1 MSNVLTRLRSAAR
14 QTRAATAEAAGRTT
28 RLSATTLASVWGN
41 QLDEVVPS
49 DPRFSDSAWTEN
61 AAAFALQQQYLINS
75 HWFMELADAFET
87 MVPDPR
93 HRVRFWTR
101 QYVDAL
107 SPANLALTN
116 PEAWRE
122 FVRTGGRNV
131 AKGTAAFARDLR
143 RGRIT
148 QVPQDAFVV
157 GRDLAATPG
166 RVVYRSPLIELIQ
179 YSPTTDT
186 VATVPLLVVAPWI
199 NKYYVMDLHPHNSMF
214 KYLVDSGFTV
224 FAISWKNPDAGI
236 LELDWDDYMDQGPL
250 AAQRVVSDIT
260 GCDRVNFLGYCL
272 GGLMTQVTVAY
283 LAAHGDKSA
292 NTATYLTTH
301 QDFTDIGDIAVF
313 LSRAGVR
320 YAEWM
325 MRASGG
331 YLDGR
336 RMSATFN
343 MLRSNDLIWRYV
355 VNDYLL
361 GKDPPAIDLLYWNS
375 DGTRI
380 PGKVHSFLM
389 REFFLGDKLRRS
401 DELQIKE
408 TGIDL
413 GRIEAPTYVVAADND
428 HIVPWR
434 GAFQV
439 RELQRG
445 PVRFVLANG
454 GHIAGIINPP
464 ADNKRSYLTDGGT
477 TRDPDEWSKNAVSQ
491 PGSWWGDWVAWLT
504 GHSGDPVPPPP
515 MGSDK
520 HPPIAAAPGTYVL
533 ER

>member
-14 QTRAATAEAAGRTT
+14 QTRTATAQAAGRTT
-28 RLSATTLASVWGN
+28 RLSAEALASMRGN
-41 QLDEVVPS
+41 PSHEVVPS
-49 DPRFSDSAWTEN
+49 DPRFVDSVWTEN

-75 HWFMELADAFET
+75 SWFMELADAFET

-101 QYVDAL
+101 QYVDAM
-107 SPANLALTN
+107 SPTNLAATN
-116 PEAWRE
+116 PEVWRE
-122 FVRTGGRNV
+122 FVRTGGKSV
-131 AKGTAAFARDLR
+131 AKGTAMFARDLW

-148 QVPQDAFVV
+148 QVPPDSFVV
-157 GRDLAATPG
+157 GRDLATTPG

-179 YSPTTDT
+179 YSPTTAT
-186 VATVPLLVVAPWI
+186 VATVPILVVPPWI
-199 NKYYVMDLHPHNSMF
+199 NKYYVMDLSPHNSMF

-224 FAISWKNPDAGI
+224 FTISWKNPDADI
-236 LELDWDDYMDQGPL
+236 LELEWDDYMDQGPL
-250 AAQRVVSDIT
+250 AALRVVAEIT
-260 GCDRVNFLGYCL
+260 GCDQVNFLGYCL

-283 LAAHGDKSA
+283 LAAHGDSST

-301 QDFTDIGDIAVF
+301 QDFTEVGDIAVF
-313 LSRAGVR
+313 LSRTGVR

-325 MRASGG
+325 MRVAGG
-331 YLDGR
+331 YLDGK
-336 RMSATFN
+336 RMAATFN

-389 REFFLGDKLRRS
+389 REFFLGDKLRRP
-401 DELQIKE
+401 DELRVKG
-408 TGIDL
+408 TGVDL
-413 GRIEAPTYVVAADND
+413 SRIAAPTYVVAADSD

-445 PVRFVLANG
+445 PVRFVLASG

-464 ADNKRSYLTDGGT
+464 ADNKRSYLIDGGDT
-477 TRDPDEWSKNAVSQ
+477 QDPDEWWTNAVSE
-491 PGSWWGDWVAWLT
+491 PGSWWDDWVSWLAD
-504 GHSGDPVPPPP
+504 HSGDPMAPPP
-515 MGSDK
+515 MGTDR

-533 ER
+533 ET